1 MVPDRTQSGPC
12 VDSTTICH
20 VQRAQALRAGR
31 PTSVHRGVWFHR
43 SYNARERSQCSLRSD
58 LVRINVL
65 KSSAS
70 GPRACGPAAK
80 LGLHDC
86 PVMSF
91 RTCATRDVGLSSLSS
106 ANCLR
111 SYRLSVCPPFRV
123 PLSTSSYTR
132 FVYVVLV
139 NHNGC
144 IVWEPCT
151 PQVQWL

>member
-1 MVPDRTQSGPC
+1 M
-12 VDSTTICH
+12 
-20 VQRAQALRAGR
+20 
-31 PTSVHRGVWFHR
+31 HREVWVYR
-43 SYNARERSQCSLRSD
+43 SYNARERSQYSLRSD

-70 GPRACGPAAK
+70 GPRACGPAAE

-86 PVMSF
+86 PVVPF

-111 SYRLSVCPPFRV
+111 SYRLSVCPPSRV

-139 NHNGC
+139 NHDGC
-144 IVWEPCT
+144 IVWNPT
-151 PQVQWL
+151 PHKCSGCDAHEGVRGLSNTVVADNVIVMALHVQ